1 MYWVH
6 TVPPKTFVCPDMK
19 NVGFFWEIH
28 LSNIHLREREREREI
43 AREREANIDYSW
55 FTMTFFVM
63 QIFPYH

>member
-28 LSNIHLREREREREI
+28 LSNIHLREREREERQREK
-43 AREREANIDYSW
+43 ERPIL
-55 FTMTFFVM
+55 
-63 QIFPYH
+63 IIHGLR

>member
-6 TVPPKTFVCPDMK
+6 SVPQKTFVCPDMK

-28 LSNIHLREREREREI
+28 LSNIHLRERKRERG
-43 AREREANIDYSW
+43 REANIDYSW
-55 FTMTFFVM
+55 LAMTFLVM

>member
-28 LSNIHLREREREREI
+28 LSNIHLRERERERD
-43 AREREANIDYSW
+43 RERKRGQD
-55 FTMTFFVM
+55 
-63 QIFPYH
+63 

>member
-1 MYWVH
+1 M
-6 TVPPKTFVCPDMK
+6 PPKTFVCPDMK

-28 LSNIHLREREREREI
+28 LSNIHLREREREREKETE
-43 AREREANIDYSW
+43 REKEANIDYSW